1 MPPMRILAR
10 IGLLAVLA
18 GLIFPARGNAE
29 TAPAPPVR
37 LVVVGTSDFHGALEH
52 SHAKVVGGRQVGGI
66 DVIGAYIQALRA
78 THPGGVVLLDA
89 GDLYQGTLLSAASEG
104 RAVIE
109 FYNDMGYDAA
119 AVGNHDFD
127 FGPVGYHSTPASP
140 RDDPLGVIKA
150 RIGEAKFPFLAANI
164 YDRASRKP
172 VNWKNL
178 HGYTLLERKGI
189 RIGIVGL
196 TSPDTPLITHP
207 ANVRTLEFKP
217 LLATLRCL
225 LPRVRAQGAKVVIVV
240 IHAGVGVDEKT
251 GEVTGPVAELA
262 RSLKPG
268 EVDLI
273 VSGHQHVPFSGR
285 VNDIPVIQAWPKGIA
300 FVRADLV
307 VDRASGRVLQDHVV
321 IHENTF
327 FFRTD
332 RNGQPPTY
340 AGQVIRPLARYV
352 KKLKRFKRG
361 IAHLERIRLGR
372 ATETMKCKTPLDSPV
387 GNLVTDAMR
396 AMDDSIDVAMY
407 NSGGIR
413 ASIPKG
419 VITFGHVYEAVPF
432 DNSLVTLT
440 MTGAQIREVVE
451 HGLAATYGVMEISGL
466 EVIFDPDAPPGA
478 RCVSIVITRTGKEL
492 DREKL
497 YTVATNEFVVN
508 GGDGYCA
515 FSRGTNV
522 RNTHTLIRELVAR
535 YIKKRGTVVPDKG
548 GRYKPRRQSREQKP
562 R

>member
-1 MPPMRILAR
+1 MKKMVLIWML
-10 IGLLAVLA
+10 VCLA
-18 GLIFPARGNAE
+18 GSIAWGTE

-37 LVVVGTSDFHGALEH
+37 LVIIGTSDFHGALEH

-66 DVIGAYIQALRA
+66 DIIGAYIQALRA

-119 AVGNHDFD
+119 AVGNHEFD
-127 FGPVGYHSTPASP
+127 FGPVGYHSTPSS
-140 RDDPLGVIKA
+140 RDDDPLGVIKA
-150 RIGEAKFPFLAANI
+150 RIAEAKFPFLSGNI
-164 YDRASRKP
+164 YDRASKQP
-172 VNWKNL
+172 VKWKNL
-178 HGYTLLERKGI
+178 SGYTIIQRKGVK
-189 RIGIVGL
+189 IGVIGL

-217 LLATLRCL
+217 LLSTVRRL
-225 LPRVRAQGAKVVIVV
+225 LPEVRKAGATVVILVV
-240 IHAGVGVDEKT
+240 HAGIGVDEKS
-251 GEVTGPVAELA
+251 GQATGPAADLA
-262 RSLKPG
+262 RALKP
-268 EVDLI
+268 EDVDLI
-273 VSGHQHVPFSGR
+273 ISGHHHLPFADR
-285 VNDIPVIQAWPKGIA
+285 VNEIPVIQPWSKGIA

-307 VDRASGRVLQDHVV
+307 VDRATGRVLQDHVV
-321 IHENTF
+321 LHENTF
-327 FFRTD
+327 FFRAD

-340 AGQVIRPLARYV
+340 AGQVIRPLDCYV
-352 KKLKRFKRG
+352 KKLKKFKRS

-372 ATETMKCKTPLDSPV
+372 ATETMKFNTPLDSPV

-396 AMDDSIDVAMY
+396 AMDKSIDVAMY

-432 DNSLVTLT
+432 DNNLVKLTLT
-440 MTGAQIREVVE
+440 GALIREVVE
-451 HGLAATYGVMEISGL
+451 HGLAGTYGVMEISGL
-466 EVIFDPDAPPGA
+466 EVTFDPDAPAGR

-492 DREKL
+492 DDKKL
-497 YTVATNEFVVN
+497 YTVATNEFVLN
-508 GGDGYCA
+508 GGDGYYA

-522 RNTHTLIRELVAR
+522 QNTHTLIRELVAR
-535 YIKKRGTVVPDKG
+535 YIKNKGTVTPEKG
-548 GRYKPRRQSREQKP
+548 RRYKPCRQSREKKSD
-562 R
+562 